1 MIFWLVLQGVHI
13 NFLFLLTMY
22 IYCAYP
28 VMSNNKLSDKNRNK
42 LGPIIFM
49 DVLYYVHAYTV
60 IGTYHTLYMNQ
71 IPANCMFSEWVSD
84 CCLMPTQQF
93 FSYIMAR
100 TS

>member
-71 IPANCMFSEWVSD
+71 IPANCMFSE
-84 CCLMPTQQF
+84 
-93 FSYIMAR
+93 
-100 TS
+100 